1 MDRLRVAVAD
11 AGASAPAGS
20 SVPAGTAYFTVRRGL
35 LSTSFRY
42 DDSYLASAGA
52 YPIDPG
58 WPLLDGGH
66 IVLNLWEGVARR
78 PAPPR
83 LVNALANAFAVL
95 FIALFLALTFRDSVR
110 HLAPPVRR
118 WWRGPEAASSAPAAE
133 PAPAGASKSGPA
145 ADPAMP

>member
-1 MDRLRVAVAD
+1 MMDRLRVAVAD

-66 IVLNLWEGVARR
+66 HAVVPRHAGLAGGLFEDAHPQLGLAGVVCLQ
-78 PAPPR
+78 PR
-83 LVNALANAFAVL
+83 VELL
-95 FIALFLALTFRDSVR
+95 
-110 HLAPPVRR
+110 
-118 WWRGPEAASSAPAAE
+118 G
-133 PAPAGASKSGPA
+133 
-145 ADPAMP
+145 

>member
-66 IVLNLWEGVARR
+66 HAAGR
-78 PAPPR
+78 
-83 LVNALANAFAVL
+83 
-95 FIALFLALTFRDSVR
+95 
-110 HLAPPVRR
+110 VRR
-118 WWRGPEAASSAPAAE
+118 LRFTEVRGE
-133 PAPAGASKSGPA
+133 PLPFHP
-145 ADPAMP
+145 